1 MLNHA
6 VLKCIQLVNNFILII
21 TMTMESVITPSLSD
35 GKIEITLEKVKE
47 EDDKEKEFVS
57 VKIKDNGKIF

>member
-1 MLNHA
+1 MYSISKQFHIDNNYDNG
-6 VLKCIQLVNNFILII
+6 KCDNTI
-21 TMTMESVITPSLSD
+21 TSD

-57 VKIKDNGKIF
+57 VKIKDNEKIF

>member
-1 MLNHA
+1 
-6 VLKCIQLVNNFILII
+6 
-21 TMTMESVITPSLSD
+21 MESVITPSLSD

-57 VKIKDNGKIF
+57 VKIKDNEKIF

>member
-1 MLNHA
+1 MQ